1 MSWTLPGKEHRHL
14 EVVEGDLGMGRQG
27 RRLGL
32 GVVAG
37 QRQHAAVP
45 SDAREVRV
53 AEDVAAPVD
62 PRRLAVPHAEH
73 AVVARA
79 AVEVRELAAEHG
91 GGAEVLVHARDED
104 DLVLA
109 EEAAVA
115 LDRLVEPAE
124 RRSSVP
130 GDQGRRVEAAAAIR
144 AVLVE
149 READERL
156 DAGHE
161 HAAGLESVLHLEGEG
176 VGGLQGRFH
185 AALPV
190 ARLLEPSPE
199 TRKGPTGPS
208 PLTPRRPT
216 RARVSGSRT
225 RPGRS
230 RTRRRPPRSPKRR
243 TLARS

>member
-1 MSWTLPGKEHRHL
+1 
-14 EVVEGDLGMGRQG
+14 MGGQG

-32 GVVAG
+32 RIVAG

-45 SDAREVRV
+45 ADAREVRV

-62 PRRLAVPHAEH
+62 AGRLAVPHAEH

-79 AVEVRELAAEHG
+79 PVEVGELAAEHG

-109 EEAAVA
+109 HEVPVA
-115 LDRLVEPAE
+115 LDRLVQPAE
-124 RRSSVP
+124 RRSPVP
-130 GDQGRRVEAAAAIR
+130 GDEGRRVEAAPAIR

-149 READERL
+149 READESL

-161 HAAGLESVLHLEGEG
+161 DAAGLEPVLHLEGEG

-185 AALPV
+185 AAFRPSV
-190 ARLLEPSPE
+190 RGRSPE
-199 TRKGPTGPS
+199 TRKGPAGPP
-208 PLTPRRPT
+208 PLARDRPPS
-216 RARVSGSRT
+216 ACVSGSRT
-225 RPGRS
+225 RPGR
-230 RTRRRPPRSPKRR
+230 TRSHRRSPGSPKPR
-243 TLARS
+243 TPARS